1 MSKDLKAQIEAEKK
15 EREKRCADKLN
26 TLLQEENCELI
37 TKLTWF
43 ENRPPIFEKLIIAK
57 DL

>member
-15 EREKRCADKLN
+15 ERAERCLAKLN
-26 TLLQEENCELI
+26 KLLQEENCELV
-37 TKLTWF
+37 TQLVWN
-43 ENRPPIFEKLIIAK
+43 ENNAPIFNKIIIAK